1 MRWYLSHF
9 TPKKK
14 KNANATLVRFV
25 DMKNSEKEKRVLSWC
40 VGEKISKSCLN
51 SGENITRDAID
62 PTEISSQLYSEFVN
76 IESCCSKSDVLND
89 DMISCDHCLLNF
101 HHSCTKVKKTTKKR
115 HQWFC
120 NACKID
126 FKSSEQTEKENWLA
140 HCKIVTFP
148 LMY

>member
-62 PTEISSQLYSEFVN
+62 PTEIHHNFTANSWILSHVAANRMFSTTT
-76 IESCCSKSDVLND
+76 CND
-89 DMISCDHCLLNF
+89 DMISC
-101 HHSCTKVKKTTKKR
+101 CTKVKKTTKKR